1 MTELTTGQLIKI
13 LLGIFV
19 VVVVV
24 VALGLIFKDK
34 ILSFFKNLPGAEP
47 AGFFIGLIR

>member
-34 ILSFFKNLPGAEP
+34 ILSFFKNLPGGEP
-47 AGFFIGLIR
+47 VEFFIGLIK